1 MRIRRGISG
10 VTAPAASFP
19 GFSSGMQRA
28 QRFDGRDRWPVCTVV
43 WPRLRA
49 SARIIFRAQR
59 QRASS
64 ITAPPLCTVYGKMA
78 HMSDESGNEVQST
91 IEEQKAEAK
100 RRQTRGLM
108 PPWKPGQSGYPN
120 GPRNRKGKTTKRR
133 EIVLEAEAA
142 AQTNR
147 ETSLQY
153 LRGLMNDPEATLA
166 CRDRASETLARIEAD
181 ILLRM
186 EERAR
191 DGGLG
196 EYDRCQTMAQLLTAI
211 ADDLRRSENRSGGA
225 PDRCG
230 LEHEDRLDLMF
241 AFLDGDRSCMPGAGG
256 CY

>member
-1 MRIRRGISG
+1 MAGLHCSMATPARQRQDYFSG
-10 VTAPAASFP
+10 EASTRELDYCTAP
-19 GFSSGMQRA
+19 MHRE
-28 QRFDGRDRWPVCTVV
+28 
-43 WPRLRA
+43 
-49 SARIIFRAQR
+49 
-59 QRASS
+59 
-64 ITAPPLCTVYGKMA
+64 CTVYGKMA

-133 EIVLEAEAA
+133 EIMLEAEAA

-196 EYDRCQTMAQLLTAI
+196 EYGCQTMAQLLIAI

>member
-1 MRIRRGISG
+1 
-10 VTAPAASFP
+10 
-19 GFSSGMQRA
+19 
-28 QRFDGRDRWPVCTVV
+28 
-43 WPRLRA
+43 
-49 SARIIFRAQR
+49 
-59 QRASS
+59 
-64 ITAPPLCTVYGKMA
+64 
-78 HMSDESGNEVQST
+78 
-91 IEEQKAEAK
+91 
-100 RRQTRGLM
+100 
-108 PPWKPGQSGYPN
+108 
-120 GPRNRKGKTTKRR
+120 
-133 EIVLEAEAA
+133 
-142 AQTNR
+142 
-147 ETSLQY
+147 
-153 LRGLMNDPEATLA
+153 MNDPEATLA

-196 EYDRCQTMAQLLTAI
+196 EYGCQTMAQLLIAI